1 MYKTERQRELMNIL
15 KEEKNGGFVS
25 IHRLARQMF
34 ASEATIRRDLRELE
48 AQNAIK
54 RAYGG
59 VALMEYLNQN
69 IPLPLREQ
77 THHPEKVEAARRA
90 ASVVRDGDVLF
101 LDGASTT
108 LEMIPF
114 LAERKDLTVITN
126 AASAAD
132 RLGELGIR
140 TYCTGGLLTPSS
152 QAYTGRFAEEMIRS
166 FHADAMFF
174 SSAGISPEGE
184 ITDYSDEETSLRRPA
199 GIFCSTRANSA
210 RYSVI
215 PCAPSRSSAAFFP
228 TAQSRRSGTAFSTH
242 NNRQKDNKKAAE
254 SASGEARARPGP
266 RFFASEAAFAKLTIL
281 VTCFQIMG
289 FDS

>member
-114 LAERKDLTVITN
+114 LAERK
-126 AASAAD
+126 
-132 RLGELGIR
+132 EKK
-140 TYCTGGLLTPSS
+140 
-152 QAYTGRFAEEMIRS
+152 
-166 FHADAMFF
+166 
-174 SSAGISPEGE
+174 
-184 ITDYSDEETSLRRPA
+184 
-199 GIFCSTRANSA
+199 
-210 RYSVI
+210 
-215 PCAPSRSSAAFFP
+215 
-228 TAQSRRSGTAFSTH
+228 
-242 NNRQKDNKKAAE
+242 RQKQIEKNLRQGQLAHEKAVKRHAEREAAEAKKAAAE
-254 SASGEARARPGP
+254 KDTNPCQAE
-266 RFFASEAAFAKLTIL
+266 T
-281 VTCFQIMG
+281 V
-289 FDS
+289 